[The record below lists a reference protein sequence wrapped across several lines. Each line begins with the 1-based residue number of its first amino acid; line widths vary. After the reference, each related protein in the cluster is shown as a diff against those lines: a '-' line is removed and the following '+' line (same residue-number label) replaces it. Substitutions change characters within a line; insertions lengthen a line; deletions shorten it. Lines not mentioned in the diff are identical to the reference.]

1 MTSQVELLKES
12 VARLE
17 PVHGP
22 DNPFVK
28 GLKQQIAGLESQS
41 ARAQEREQF
50 NLAVNSL
57 SSRAPEP
64 EDRAAAALYESLI
77 SALPND
83 TESPETAQPASPE
96 STIQESLAA
105 LSQVLSTAQASKE
118 QKPEGSP
125 DQATEG

>member
-1 MTSQVELLKES
+1 MASQIELLKES

-41 ARAQEREQF
+41 ARAQDREQF
-50 NLAVNSL
+50 NLAVNSSL
-57 SSRAPEP
+57 NRAPEP
-64 EDRAAAALYESLI
+64 EDQAAAKLYESLI
-77 SALPND
+77 SGLPND
-83 TESPETAQPASPE
+83 TASPETAQPASPE

-105 LSQVLSTAQASKE
+105 LSQALSTAPASRE
-118 QKPEGSP
+118 PKPEDLQG
-125 DQATEG
+125 QATEG